1 MTMRMLFLVLVLAV
15 SVAMAQVP
23 SKPAAPPAD
32 PDPLALTR
40 DEIKDL
46 RIADLELK
54 QAQMEQA
61 LLQARFRE
69 LGQQIEQMKASAA
82 SLKAGIIAA
91 RKLPA
96 DSRIDT
102 EAMRIIAPQAAPTAP
117 KLAGLIEEVK

>member
-1 MTMRMLFLVLVLAV
+1 MTIRMLFLVLVLTV

-23 SKPAAPPAD
+23 PKPAAPPAD

-69 LGQQIEQMKASAA
+69 LGKEIEQMKQSHAA
-82 SLKAGIIAA
+82 LEAKIIAA
-91 RKLPA
+91 RNLPA
-96 DSRIDT
+96 SSRID
-102 EAMRIIAPQAAPTAP
+102 I
-117 KLAGLIEEVK
+117 EVKRVLPPPPKPPADEPPRK

>member
-1 MTMRMLFLVLVLAV
+1 MLFVFLLA
-15 SVAMAQVP
+15 AALLAAQSQ
-23 SKPAAPPAD
+23 SKSAAPD
-32 PDPLALTR
+32 PPKTVEVDPLALTR

-96 DSRIDT
+96 GSRIDT
-102 EAMRIIAPQAAPTAP
+102 EAMRIIAPRAAPTAP
-117 KLAGLIEEVK
+117 KQGGPY

>member
-1 MTMRMLFLVLVLAV
+1 MIRSVLVLFCILCV
-15 SVAMAQVP
+15 SASSAFSQ
-23 SKPAAPPAD
+23 APD
-32 PDPLALTR
+32 PPKTVGVDPLALTR

-69 LGQQIEQMKASAA
+69 LGQQIEQMKQSTAA
-82 SLKAGIIAA
+82 LEAKIIAD

-96 DSRIDT
+96 SSRIN
-102 EAMRIIAPQAAPTAP
+102 M
-117 KLAGLIEEVK
+117 EVKRVLPPPPKPPADEPRRK